1 MCWFILT
8 RDRPI
13 SQTEIMQWPIIY
25 ITYSLLLCSVPFFL
39 SLASLG
45 QTTSAFQGDLQINPG
60 TSNLTN
66 TGQGK
71 FEIDGGTTKVYLERL
86 DAGDDIGDSY
96 KMKEDVTK
104 ADKSETTE
112 SGTLSLLVFV
122 KLKISILVLWET
134 NLLCKFLKLTP
145 DRETFRAVVCA
156 ILYICFL
163 FYFIASPALC

>member
-1 MCWFILT
+1 MA
-8 RDRPI
+8 DN
-13 SQTEIMQWPIIY
+13 IY
-25 ITYSLLLCSVPFFL
+25 NLFLNYHYVQCLSLL

-86 DAGDDIGDSY
+86 DTRDDIGDSY

-104 ADKSETTE
+104 ADKSGTTE
-112 SGTLSLLVFV
+112 SGTLSLLLVFV
-122 KLKISILVLWET
+122 KLKISILVLRET

-145 DRETFRAVVCA
+145 DRKTFRAVVPY
-156 ILYICFL
+156 YISV
-163 FYFIASPALC
+163 FYFIL